1 MQAQDQLDTIEKK
14 LREKPR
20 PLFIRY
26 TVALV
31 GALAITVAMLL
42 FMNDLVSRF
51 LERDAIRY
59 FSITSYIPAP
69 DLGRQLPDAPPAPAQ
84 APDAP
89 VVELFDD
96 LDVVVE
102 APEVLIETAPPTRGQ
117 PLNLDD

>member
-1 MQAQDQLDTIEKK
+1 MQGQDQLDTIEKK

-26 TVALV
+26 TVAVV

>member
-1 MQAQDQLDTIEKK
+1 MQHQDELDTIEKK

-26 TVALV
+26 SVALA

-51 LERDAIRY
+51 LERDATRY
-59 FSITSYIPAP
+59 FSITSFIPAP
-69 DLGRQLPDAPPAPAQ
+69 DPGRQLPDAPPAPAQ

-89 VVELFDD
+89 VVELFED

-102 APEVLIETAPPTRGQ
+102 APEVLIETETPTAGQ
-117 PLNLDD
+117 PLILDE

>member
-14 LREKPR
+14 LREKAR

>member
-26 TVALV
+26 TVAVV